1 MLIPSSTLARL
12 GALWLASA
20 VAVSIWPLFLLQWLG
35 MSAALAVFV
44 LGDGL
49 IAVRRVSMRIE
60 RAVPGSA
67 PLGVWLEVRLRLHNE
82 GRMPLA
88 LDVVDHYP
96 SGCAVDNLPRRVNAT
111 ARGWVEFTYRLRPET
126 RGDLHFGTVVLR
138 VDSPLHLWQRQV
150 RLGSPALLRV
160 YPNFAAL
167 TRYALFAT
175 DHRLSQMGVLQRRR
189 RGEGLDFDQLREY
202 REGDAQRKIDWKAS
216 QRFARLISREYQD
229 DRDQQV
235 VFLIDCGRRMRAKDG
250 EYSHFDHALDATLLL
265 AYVGLRQG
273 DAVGLLTMSTAGT
286 WIPPRKSHAAI
297 HTLLNAVYGLQP
309 GLLTSDYEQ
318 AAIELSRRLKKRAL
332 VVIISN
338 LRDEDDRALVP
349 ALRLLQKRHLVL
361 FASLRERALDAAIA
375 APVENYE
382 QALTHAAA
390 VEYRRRRDAAF
401 AQLKHGDVVCLDVPP
416 EKLALALVNQYLE
429 VKRSGRL

>member
-1 MLIPSSTLARL
+1 MLIPSSALVHWTL
-12 GALWLASA
+12 LWLVSA
-20 VAVSIWPLFLLQWLG
+20 VAVSIWPMLTAQWLAA
-35 MSAALAVFV
+35 SALFAVAVASDALLSARRAALEVH
-44 LGDGL
+44 
-49 IAVRRVSMRIE
+49 RW
-60 RAVPGSA
+60 VPGSA
-67 PLGVWLEVRLRLHNE
+67 PLGVWIEIRLRLTNHDRLRLSCE
-82 GRMPLA
+82 LF
-88 LDVVDHYP
+88 DHYP
-96 SGCAVDNLPRRVNAT
+96 PGCVVEGLPRRLA
-111 ARGWVEFTYRLRPET
+111 AAPREWVELAYRLRAEG
-126 RGDLHFGTVVLR
+126 RGDLHFGAVDVK
-138 VDSPLHLWQRQV
+138 VDSPLSLWQRRV
-150 RLGSPALLRV
+150 RAGSPALLRV

-167 TRYALFAT
+167 SRYALFAT

-216 QRFARLISREYQD
+216 QRFARLISRDYQD
-229 DRDQQV
+229 ERDQQV

-273 DAVGLLTMSTAGT
+273 DAVGLMTMSTSTT
-286 WIPPRKSHAAI
+286 WLAPHKSQATI
-297 HTLLNAVYGLQP
+297 HQLLNAVYGLQP
-309 GLLTSDYEQ
+309 SLLTSDYQQ

-338 LRDEDDRALVP
+338 LRDEDDTALLP

-361 FASLRERALDAAIA
+361 FASLRERALDDTIA
-375 APVENYE
+375 AAVENYD

-390 VEYRRRRDAAF
+390 VDYRRQRDAAF
-401 AQLKHGDVVCLDVPP
+401 ARLKLGDVVCLDVAP
-416 EKLALALVNQYLE
+416 ERLALALVNQYLE